1 MLLKTNLTLNMK
13 KQILNFAA
21 IMLLAAP
28 VFAQTTTTETAT
40 SEFKPSGKASGRVFF
55 NFHHFYKGAT
65 PINAFE
71 IQRAY
76 LGYTYNFS
84 EAITGKV
91 VLDGARKS
99 EASEYTAFLK
109 IAQLDWKLN
118 DKALL
123 SMGMIGLKQFDT
135 QEKFWGYRYVYK
147 DFQDEFGF
155 GTSADLGCNLE
166 YTFSPKVMA
175 NLFVVNGEGFTRVQD
190 SNGKI
195 KVGGSVVYEPVKGL
209 LLKGYYSNYS
219 GQQANAAGELRDTAA
234 IQNYEVFAGYK
245 TEKFRVGV
253 GYNIQE
259 NGKSFY
265 QVAEDYK
272 MQGFSLSGAY
282 AINKKYELF
291 AQVMNYQSNTL
302 SGATDSWD
310 HAKDGSIYM
319 GGIQYMPTKG
329 IKTALNYRYYAHDDN
344 AVSDVEAVYLN
355 LEFLF

>member
-1 MLLKTNLTLNMK
+1 MDYINAAHCFDIIERRSQAYIVAACAELGLTYAEYVLLHNLYDHTGSRQDDLAEMLCVDK
-13 KQILNFAA
+13 AA
-21 IMLLAAP
+21 ITRTLKLLEGKGLIKRLPGEQDKRVKYVYPSEKGLAQE
-28 VFAQTTTTETAT
+28 VFLR
-40 SEFKPSGKASGRVFF
+40 RVL
-55 NFHHFYKGAT
+55 
-65 PINAFE
+65 
-71 IQRAY
+71 QRWLDY
-76 LGYTYNFS
+76 LAEGVEYNFS

-166 YTFSPKVMA
+166 YTFNSKVMA
-175 NLFVVNGEGFTRVQD
+175 NLFVLNGEGFTRVQD

-195 KVGGSVVYEPVKGL
+195 KVGGSVIYEPVKGL
-209 LLKGYYSNYS
+209 LLKGYYSIYD

-272 MQGFSLSGAY
+272 MQGFTLSGAY
-282 AINKKYELF
+282 AINKKY
-291 AQVMNYQSNTL
+291 
-302 SGATDSWD
+302 
-310 HAKDGSIYM
+310 
-319 GGIQYMPTKG
+319 
-329 IKTALNYRYYAHDDN
+329 
-344 AVSDVEAVYLN
+344 
-355 LEFLF
+355 